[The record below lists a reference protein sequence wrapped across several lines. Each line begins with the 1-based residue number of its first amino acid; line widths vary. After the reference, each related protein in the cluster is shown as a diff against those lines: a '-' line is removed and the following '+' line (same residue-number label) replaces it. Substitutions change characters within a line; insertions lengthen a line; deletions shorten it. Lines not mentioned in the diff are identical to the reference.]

1 MSNNSAAPGVNRS
14 FNAAAVGEG
23 LPRGRGIDERAARA
37 AAEIRRKAA
46 ARGQPLRQN
55 PAAAPTGQNLSASL
69 TQLLNI
75 INSSEVPTSGAEVKA
90 ESSGNGNGNGDV
102 NVENGSGNGNA
113 NETPHTG
120 EEKTAAPVG
129 LGTSLES
136 KKQKSKSKAT
146 SS

>member
-1 MSNNSAAPGVNRS
+1 MSNNSAASGVNRS

-46 ARGQPLRQN
+46 ARGQLLRQN
-55 PAAAPTGQNLSASL
+55 PAVAPTGQNLSASL

-75 INSSEVPTSGAEVKA
+75 INSGEVPATGADVKA
-90 ESSGNGNGNGDV
+90 ESSGNGNGDV
-102 NVENGSGNGNA
+102 GNGNGNA
-113 NETPHTG
+113 NEKPHTG
-120 EEKTAAPVG
+120 EEKKTAPIG
-129 LGTSLES
+129 LGTSLEP

>member
-1 MSNNSAAPGVNRS
+1 MNRS
-14 FNAAAVGEG
+14 FNASAVGEG

-55 PAAAPTGQNLSASL
+55 PTAALTHQNLSASL

-75 INSSEVPTSGAEVKA
+75 INSGEMPASGADMKA
-90 ESSGNGNGNGDV
+90 EFSGGNEDVGNGNGNG
-102 NVENGSGNGNA
+102 NA
-113 NETPHTG
+113 NEKPHTR
-120 EEKTAAPVG
+120 EEKKTAPVG
-129 LGTSLES
+129 LGTSLEL